1 MTSAQCIITI
11 GMVDLLPQRAII
23 HLPPPPFTPTPAHMH
38 RYGDVPARTDGERIT
53 AAFCMLMGAFLYAY
67 VVGSVCNIA
76 TSYSA
81 EANE

>member
-1 MTSAQCIITI
+1 MTPKCRDPFAPPHPH
-11 GMVDLLPQRAII
+11 PQT
-23 HLPPPPFTPTPAHMH
+23 HVH

-53 AAFCMLMGAFLYAY
+53 AAFCMLMGAFFYAY